1 MCGIVGYVGKRQCAP
16 LILGALKRLEYR
28 GYDSAGIAVLDR
40 GEFRVVRAKGKIRNL
55 EQALMSANIE
65 GSVGIGHTRWAT
77 HGRPSEENAHP
88 HQSGAVVLVHNG
100 IIENYV
106 DLKRDLVAKGR
117 RFLSETD
124 TEVLC
129 HLIDEAYQK
138 TKDPVEATREALSK
152 VHGSY
157 AIAVLFKD
165 LEGTMVVARYQS
177 PLIVGLGDGENVVAS
192 DIPAILDF
200 TQDIVALD
208 DLEMALVSHDAL
220 KVFDIASGA
229 EKQKKAIKVNLSPA
243 MAEKGGFKHFMLKEI
258 FEQPRAVIDS
268 LRGRVVLDSDV
279 VVLGEEAPPKD
290 LLANTRK
297 VHIIAC
303 GTSWHA
309 GLVGRYL
316 IASIAKT
323 PVEVH
328 LGGEFDPRIALLSKD
343 DFVVAISQ
351 SGETLDTLR
360 SCREAKGTGVKS
372 LAITNTVASS
382 IAREC
387 DYVFYTHAGPEISV
401 ASTKAF
407 TTQIVALYLFAIAL
421 GMAKGSLAQDE
432 ARRLA
437 QSLFRLPG
445 LLEET
450 LKLSEHIRQIARRFI
465 KVEHMLYLGRG
476 ILHPVAL
483 EGALKM
489 KEIAYIHA
497 EGYSAGEMKHGPIAL
512 IDENFPA
519 VILAPFGAWY
529 KKTMGNLEEVKARNG
544 RVIGVG
550 AGGDN
555 AFLSKCD
562 AFIPVPDCPE
572 ELAPVVTTIPLQL
585 FAYHMADLRGTD
597 VDQPRNLAKSV
608 TVE

>member
-1 MCGIVGYVGKRQCAP
+1 
-16 LILGALKRLEYR
+16 LLGALKRLEYR
-28 GYDSAGIAVLDR
+28 GYDSAGIAVLDE
-40 GEFRVVRAKGKIRNL
+40 GQFKVVRAKGKIRNL
-55 EQALMSANIE
+55 EQALASLSIG
-65 GSVGIGHTRWAT
+65 GSLGIGHTRWAT

-100 IIENYV
+100 IIENYL
-106 DLKRDLVAKGR
+106 DLKRDLLARGR
-117 RFLSETD
+117 RFSSETD

-129 HLIDEAYQK
+129 HLIDDAYQ
-138 TKDPVEATREALSK
+138 TVKDPVEATRKALLK

-165 LEGTMVVARYQS
+165 LDDAMVVARYQS

-192 DIPAILDF
+192 DIPALLDF
-200 TQDIVALD
+200 TQDIVVLD
-208 DLEMALVSHDAL
+208 DHDVACL
-220 KVFDIASGA
+220 KQDDFKVFDLETGA
-229 EKQKKAIKVNLSPA
+229 QKQKNPFRINLSPS

-258 FEQPRAVIDS
+258 FEQPRAVTDS
-268 LRGRVVLDSDV
+268 LRGRVVLGGDV
-279 VVLGEEAPPKD
+279 VDLGEEAPPKD
-290 LLANTRK
+290 LLRNTKK

-316 IASIAKT
+316 LASIART

-328 LGGEFDPRIALLSKD
+328 LGGEFCSNIALLEPD

-360 SCREAKGTGVKS
+360 SCREARNAGAKS
-372 LAITNTVASS
+372 LAITNTVAST

-407 TTQIVALYLFAIAL
+407 TSQIVALHLFAIAL
-421 GMAKGSLAQDE
+421 GLARGRLALEEARKLAQ
-432 ARRLA
+432 A
-437 QSLFRLPG
+437 LFRLPG

-450 LKLSEHIRQIARRFI
+450 LKASDEIREIARRFM

-476 ILHPVAL
+476 FLFPVAL

-519 VILAPFGAWY
+519 VILAPAGEWY
-529 KKTMGNLEEVKARNG
+529 KKTMANLEEVKARNG
-544 RVIGVG
+544 KVIGVG
-550 AGGDN
+550 EAWDKG
-555 AFLSKCD
+555 FSTKCD
-562 AFIPVPDCPE
+562 AFMKVPSCPE
-572 ELAPVVTTIPLQL
+572 YLAPVVTTIPLQL